1 MEQTEQTAE
10 VLPEELQLNDGT
22 EALPTDNPQPT
33 AETMTA
39 DGEPQQVGAFGIE
52 SDIYTEAEFVDGFRG
67 VFNASGDIT
76 GIQALK
82 INMDDTRERV
92 GSERAAV
99 RLYAACT
106 KYNWLHFMIDK
117 RSGWFADIVIIGSF
131 AVAKGKAVAEEV
143 GYSPKM
149 KLFDKVKKWLKIGKK
164 EQVAAA

>member
-1 MEQTEQTAE
+1 MTEQTEQPE
-10 VLPEELQLNDGT
+10 VLPEELSLNDGT
-22 EALPTDNPQPT
+22 EALPTDNPQMT

-39 DGEPQQVGAFGIE
+39 DGEPAAVGAFGIDE
-52 SDIYTEAEFVDGFRG
+52 DIYTEAEFIDGFRG
-67 VFNASGDIT
+67 VFNAGGDIT

-99 RLYAACT
+99 RLYDACT

-131 AVAKGKAVAEEV
+131 ALAKGRAVAAEV
-143 GYSPKM
+143 GYTPKL
-149 KLFDKVKKWLKIGKK
+149 KFIDKVKLWLKIGKK